1 MVEPIEAQKRKC
13 VVVFLRF
20 VLALL
25 PIIWLAVALSVLKLP
40 AYKVCPIAL
49 VITVVLA
56 LFYWKSPGMEVL
68 TGGLEGAV
76 MGLWPISLV
85 IVAAVFT
92 YNLTVRTGA
101 METIKSML
109 TAVTSDKRVLV
120 LIIAWGFGG
129 FMEGMAGFGTAVAI
143 PAGILCG
150 LGFDPIFSALVC
162 LVANATPTA
171 FGSIGIPTITAAS
184 VAGLDAGPTAVVV
197 VLQLALM
204 VVVTPLI
211 MVMMTGGGLKG
222 LKGVWPVALGSG
234 LAFVIP
240 EFITAKFVGAELP
253 VVTGSVVCM
262 VVTVLLSKVF
272 LRKNDPAYALPGT
285 EKKGERLTGKTMV
298 LAWSPFILI
307 FVFLLL
313 TSNLVPPIHDA
324 LAAIK
329 TSIPIYSGEGASPYT
344 ISWISTPG
352 VLIFIAAIIGGCLQK
367 AGGRVMGQVFL
378 ATLKQMYKTIIT
390 LVSILAAAKIMGY
403 CGMTGDIAAFLV
415 AVTGTFYPVV
425 APLIGSI
432 GTFVTGSATSAS
444 VLFSGLQAET
454 AVALNMDS
462 MWLVAANTIGATA
475 GKIISPQSISIAT
488 AATDT
493 VGQESKI
500 LRSAIGYYVLFVVV
514 FGLIALLGHPLM
526 RLM

>member
-1 MVEPIEAQKRKC
+1 MFV
-13 VVVFLRF
+13 RF

-25 PIIWLAVALSVLKLP
+25 PILWLAVALSVWKRP
-40 AYKVCPIAL
+40 AYQVCPLAL
-49 VITVVLA
+49 ALTVLLA
-56 LFYWKSPGMEVL
+56 LFYWKSPGTEVL

-76 MGLWPISLV
+76 MALWPISLV

-101 METIKSML
+101 MERIKRML
-109 TAVTSDKRVLV
+109 TAVTRDKRVLV
-120 LIIAWGFGG
+120 LLIAWGFGG

-184 VAGLDAGPTAVVV
+184 VAGLEAGPTAVVV

-204 VVVTPLI
+204 VVLTPLL
-211 MVMMTGGGLKG
+211 MVMMTGGGVRA

-234 LAFVIP
+234 VAFVIP
-240 EFITAKFVGAELP
+240 EFLTAKYVGAELP
-253 VVTGSVVCM
+253 AVTGSVVCM
-262 VVTVLLSKVF
+262 VVTILLSK
-272 LRKNDPAYALPGT
+272 L
-285 EKKGERLTGKTMV
+285 
-298 LAWSPFILI
+298 WSPFILI
-307 FVFLLL
+307 FVLLL
-313 TSNLVPPIHDA
+313 ATSSLVPPIHNL
-324 LAAIK
+324 LAAVK
-329 TSIPIYSGEGASPYT
+329 SDVVIYSGQGASPYT
-344 ISWISTPG
+344 FSWVNTPG
-352 VLIFIAAIIGGCLQK
+352 VLIFIAAFVGGALQK
-367 AGGRVMGQVFL
+367 ASLRVMGQVL
-378 ATLKQMYKTIIT
+378 WATLKQMSKTIIT

-403 CGMTGDIAAFLV
+403 CGMTSDIAAFLV
-415 AVTGTFYPVV
+415 AVTGSAYPIV

-454 AVALNMDS
+454 ASALGMDAV
-462 MWLVAANTIGATA
+462 WLVAANTIGATA

-493 VGQESKI
+493 VGQESTI
-500 LRSAIGYYVLFVVV
+500 LRKSIGYYILFVVV
-514 FGLIALLGHPLM
+514 FGLIALLAHPLAA
-526 RLM
+526 LVL